1 MKDKTYSLTVDAM
14 LQLIHESEE
23 QASISREL
31 ILESLADREKDR
43 RTVPLCE
50 CFSLNSKIVQILDFA
65 LRNGEIGF
73 GEDEEEQIIFSSK
86 DMIMLETLVLAR
98 YYMTLDL
105 SSMNISTYFH

>member
-14 LQLIHESEE
+14 LQLIYESEE
-23 QASISREL
+23 QVVISREL
-31 ILESLADREKDR
+31 ILESLADKDKDR

-50 CFSLNSKIVQILDFA
+50 CFSINSKIIQILDFA
-65 LRNGEIGF
+65 LRNGEIGL
-73 GEDEEEQIIFSSK
+73 GEDKEDQIIFSSK
-86 DMIMLETLVLAR
+86 DMMLLETLVLAR